1 MNIQFMGKTRFL
13 KSIRVVGDV
22 VFVAMTCYQVY
33 LFCTTT
39 IAPRLKR
46 KKQSTEQETVED
58 GN

>member
-1 MNIQFMGKTRFL
+1 MEKTRFL